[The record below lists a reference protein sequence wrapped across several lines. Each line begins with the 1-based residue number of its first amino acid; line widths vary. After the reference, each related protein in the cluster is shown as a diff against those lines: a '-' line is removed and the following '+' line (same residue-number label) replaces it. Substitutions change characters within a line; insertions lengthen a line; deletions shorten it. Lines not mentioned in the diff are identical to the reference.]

1 MKLLNEL
8 KQIQTYLKLND
19 SQMAKQ
25 LKVHRVTWVNIKN
38 GKRPMSAEFKLKAIQ
53 AFPKLQGIFLTENA
67 T

>member
-1 MKLLNEL
+1 
-8 KQIQTYLKLND
+8 
-19 SQMAKQ
+19 MAKQ